1 MTREEFQRWKHDGKE
16 VWIAVKEKI
25 KSLEYETARGAG
37 IDERAD
43 RFKAGLI
50 QGMELVLDVDWEE
63 EDTIDDNS

>member
-50 QGMELVLDVDWEE
+50 QGMELVLDVDWE
-63 EDTIDDNS
+63 DQSDDSN